1 MITAKPTISK
11 EVNAMAEA
19 LNTIAQNDYIDAATP
34 LTISLLATSLVW
46 TYRDIWVNYLWEAE
60 DLMEVKHGNSK

>member
-19 LNTIAQNDYIDAATP
+19 LKTIAENDFIDSATP
-34 LTISLLATSLVW
+34 LTISLFATSLVW
-46 TYRDIWVNYLWEAE
+46 TYRDI
-60 DLMEVKHGNSK
+60 

>member
-19 LNTIAQNDYIDAATP
+19 INTIAQNEFID
-34 LTISLLATSLVW
+34 
-46 TYRDIWVNYLWEAE
+46 
-60 DLMEVKHGNSK
+60 

>member
-19 LNTIAQNDYIDAATP
+19 LNTIAKNDFFDSAT
-34 LTISLLATSLVW
+34 
-46 TYRDIWVNYLWEAE
+46 
-60 DLMEVKHGNSK
+60 

>member
-19 LNTIAQNDYIDAATP
+19 LNTIAQNDFIDSAT
-34 LTISLLATSLVW
+34 
-46 TYRDIWVNYLWEAE
+46 
-60 DLMEVKHGNSK
+60 